1 MDTTSILQ
9 YIDSSVWGVWYLIG
23 ALLVFFMQC
32 GFAMVETGFTR
43 AKNAGNIIM
52 KNLMDFCIG
61 TIMFIL
67 LGYGLMNSAQHNGWI
82 GLPDWGMITNFFH
95 FDWSNFVFQLVF
107 CATAATIVSGAM
119 AERTKFISYCV
130 YSGVI
135 SLLVY
140 PIEAGWVWN
149 SSGWLARLEFV
160 DFAGS
165 CVIHMVGGISALVG
179 AAILGPRIGKY
190 YQDEKGR
197 KRSRAIPGHSLT
209 LGALGCFILWFAWY
223 GFNGAAATNLTQF
236 AMILG
241 VTTIAPAVATVV
253 CMVFTWVKNGK
264 PDVSMCLNA
273 SLAGLVAIT
282 APCASVDAIG
292 AIVIGAVAG
301 ILVVV
306 VVEFVD
312 LKLHVDDPVGAVAV
326 HGANGLW
333 GTIAVGLF
341 DCGSYWEDGVAR
353 GLFYGGG
360 VHQLLV
366 QLLGV
371 ITVGCYTAVV
381 MAVVFLLIK
390 KTVGLRASAED
401 EINGLDVSEHG
412 LLSAYADF
420 NIHDHV
426 PLDGHGK
433 TGEVPQNVAV
443 PVERV
448 NQVEP
453 VAVPGPDATSGAH
466 YGAYT
471 KVSILCNQNRFEQ
484 LKANLSQI
492 GITGM
497 TVTQVMGCGAQKG
510 RTEFYRGVA
519 MTMHLLPKLKID
531 IVVSTVPVDLVVTT
545 TRDTLYTGHFG
556 DGKIFIYNVE
566 NVIRIRTG
574 EEGMAALQDRKS
586 VV

>member
-1 MDTTSILQ
+1 MDATSILQ
-9 YIDSSVWGVWYLIG
+9 YIDSNVWGIWFLIG
-23 ALLVFFMQC
+23 AILVFFMQC

-43 AKNAGNIIM
+43 AKNAGNILM

-61 TIMFIL
+61 TVVFIL
-67 LGYGLMNSAQHNGWI
+67 LGYGLMNSANYI
-82 GLPDWGMITNFFH
+82 GGVIGVPDWFMFTDFFN

-119 AERTKFISYCV
+119 AERTKFISYCI
-130 YSGVI
+130 YSAVI

-149 SSGWLARLEFV
+149 SQGWLAKLEYV

-165 CVIHMVGGISALVG
+165 SVIHMVGGISALVG

-190 YQDEKGR
+190 YKDKDGN
-197 KRSRAIPGHSLT
+197 KHSRAIPGHSLT
-209 LGALGCFILWFAWY
+209 LGCLGCFILWFGWY
-223 GFNGAAATNLTQF
+223 GFNGAAAGSLEQL
-236 AMILG
+236 AMIFA
-241 VTTIAPAVATVV
+241 TTTLAPAVATVV
-253 CMVFTWVKNGK
+253 CMVFTWIKNGK

-292 AIVIGAVAG
+292 AICIGAVAG

-306 VVEFVD
+306 VVEFID
-312 LKLHVDDPVGAVAV
+312 LKCHIDDPVGAVAV
-326 HGANGLW
+326 HGANGMW

-341 DCGSYWEDGVAR
+341 DCGNYWEDGVAR

-371 ITVGCYTAVV
+371 VVIACYTAIM
-381 MAVVFLLIK
+381 MAIVFTVIK

-401 EINGLDVSEHG
+401 EINGLDLSEHG
-412 LLSAYADF
+412 LPSAYADF
-420 NIHDHV
+420 NINDRT
-426 PLDGHGK
+426 PIDDN
-433 TGEVPQNVAV
+433 GEAGSV
-443 PVERV
+443 PVQAAIPVQEV
-448 NQVEP
+448 AQSEP
-453 VAVPGPDATSGAH
+453 VAITSGAS

-471 KVSILCNQNRFEQ
+471 KISILCNQNRFEA
-484 LKANLSQI
+484 LKTALSQI

-510 RTEFYRGVA
+510 RTEFYRGVL
-519 MTMHLLPKLKID
+519 MTMNLLPKLKVD
-531 IVVSTVPVDLVVTT
+531 IVVSTVPVDEVVAT
-545 TRDTLYTGHFG
+545 TRNALYTGHFG

-574 EEGMAALQDRKS
+574 EEGVAALQDPAE
-586 VV
+586 